1 MTSFINH
8 VKLTAHAR
16 GIVFVAVKNTDCK
29 AIVGKSRANLET
41 SLGREATNKKKA
53 MWRFRIAVWDQL
65 DRLHRTHGVNQF
77 CGNDA
82 VSPDFRRSIL
92 LKNRTLYRPDAAIML
107 AFQLDEDGEEFNLV
121 ALAHY
126 SKAQDINEFG
136 PSTQTGPLGVRI
148 RAAIAGDKQLEL
160 DLICSQGATRTTASL
175 LLEFVFAKE
184 LARKSRGQRK
194 YTSII
199 THAVHYYD
207 ERDRVHVPLA
217 GILTRLGFAKAKMPP
232 EPGRERGQP
241 DIVRHV
247 FILLSDP
254 GGQTVE
260 QKLEAGLP
268 PLGPIQNMCPL
279 APKSGIAYC
288 Q

>member
-1 MTSFINH
+1 MASFINR
-8 VKLTAHAR
+8 VKLTARAR
-16 GIVFVAVKNTDCK
+16 GIVFVAVKNSDCK
-29 AIVGKSRANLET
+29 AIVGKSRANLQT
-41 SLGREATNKKKA
+41 SLDREPTNKGKA
-53 MWRFRIAVWDQL
+53 VWRFRIGVWDQL
-65 DRLHRTHGVNQF
+65 DRLHRTRGANQF
-77 CGNDA
+77 CGNVA
-82 VSPDFRRSIL
+82 VSPDFRRSML
-92 LKNRTLYRPDAAIML
+92 LKNATMYRPDTAIML

-136 PSTQTGPLGVRI
+136 PSRQVGALGVRI

-184 LARKSRGQRK
+184 LARKAGGRRK
-194 YTSII
+194 YTSIV
-199 THAVHYYD
+199 THAVHYSD
-207 ERDRVHVPLA
+207 ERGRVHIPLA
-217 GILTRLGFAKAKMPP
+217 GILTRLGFVKAKMPP
-232 EPGRERGQP
+232 EPGRARGDP
-241 DIVRHV
+241 PIPRHV

-260 QKLEAGLP
+260 QKLEDGLP